1 MTSSKC
7 VSCPYLRRL
16 LQKECGDFDLQKCN
30 GFLPVPSYM
39 MTIMMNSNKMPTAG
53 ADVNETGSENGKEVK
68 QLSDDTVTLNRR
80 FGVMD
85 LWRIRSNA
93 RTFRIHNRIP
103 RL

>member
-1 MTSSKC
+1 M
-7 VSCPYLRRL
+7 
-16 LQKECGDFDLQKCN
+16 
-30 GFLPVPSYM
+30 
-39 MTIMMNSNKMPTAG
+39 IMMNSNKVPAEG
-53 ADVNETGSENGKEVK
+53 VEENGTGLENGKDVK
-68 QLSDDTVTLNRR
+68 QLSADNDTLNRR

>member
-1 MTSSKC
+1 
-7 VSCPYLRRL
+7 
-16 LQKECGDFDLQKCN
+16 
-30 GFLPVPSYM
+30 
-39 MTIMMNSNKMPTAG
+39 MMNSNKVPAEG
-53 ADVNETGSENGKEVK
+53 VDVNETGSENGEDVK
-68 QLSDDTVTLNRR
+68 QLSDDNAATNRR